1 MINILKIKK
10 MKEQF
15 EILKGWE
22 NYIDDFFAITVYDSY
37 LTMLGNY
44 STEKYHKYLS
54 LGFVFKAEI
63 NEPYVML
70 NATKDS
76 IRITLKIDL

>member
-1 MINILKIKK
+1 

-37 LTMLGNY
+37 ITMLGNH
-44 STEKYHKYLS
+44 TTAKLNKYLS
-54 LGFVFKAEI
+54 LGFVFKAET
-63 NEPYVML
+63 NDPYLML
-70 NATKDS
+70 YATKDS
-76 IRITLKIDL
+76 IQIILTVNT

>member
-1 MINILKIKK
+1 

-37 LTMLGNY
+37 VTMIGSHSAAKLN
-44 STEKYHKYLS
+44 KYLA
-54 LGFVFKAEI
+54 LGFVFEVQT
-63 NEPYVML
+63 NETYLML
-70 NATKDS
+70 HATKDS
-76 IRITLKIDL
+76 IQITLTLNT